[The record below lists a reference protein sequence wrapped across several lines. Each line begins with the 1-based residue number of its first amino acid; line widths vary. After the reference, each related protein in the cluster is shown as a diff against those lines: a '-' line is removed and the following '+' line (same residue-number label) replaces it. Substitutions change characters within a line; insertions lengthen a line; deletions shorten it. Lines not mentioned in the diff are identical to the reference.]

1 MTLSRRNLM
10 QALGLA
16 VAASAL
22 PSWSFAAGAAASV
35 SGNRSEPV
43 GGAQSGGPIL
53 LNSNENAYG
62 PSEKVIAALQ
72 DALPAANR
80 YAHDEYENLAEQIAS
95 LHRVRRDQVLL
106 GCGSSE
112 IFHMAAGAFLG
123 AGKKL
128 VIAAPAFEVIA
139 HYAESSGA
147 EVVRV
152 PLNRLYSYDLD
163 GMRARANSPG
173 LVYICNPNNPTGTLT
188 ARKELE
194 TFIGKLPANVY
205 VLVDEAYHHYAG
217 ASPAYASFIDHPL
230 DDPRVIVTRTFSK
243 IYGMAGMRLGYGIA
257 AAQTIG
263 QMKPYQLQLNVNT
276 IVARAAMAALSDTE
290 GVQAAAQRNTNDRQD
305 FINRAQT
312 RNFNPIPS
320 HTNFMIMN
328 TDHPA
333 EGVVEHFRKNNILV
347 GGPFPPMNTFIRIS
361 LGTPP
366 QMDEFW
372 RVWDLMHIE
381 GHHH

>member
-10 QALGLA
+10 QVLGLGA
-16 VAASAL
+16 AASAL
-22 PSWSFAAGAAASV
+22 PRWSFAASAAAPV
-35 SGNRSEPV
+35 SGNPGGPV
-43 GGAQSGGPIL
+43 GGSQPSGPIL

-72 DALPAANR
+72 NALPAANR

-112 IFHMAAGAFLG
+112 IFRMAAGAFLG
-123 AGKKL
+123 TGKKL
-128 VIAAPAFEVIA
+128 VIAAPAFETIA
-139 HYAESSGA
+139 HYAESGGA

-163 GMRARANSPG
+163 AMGARANSPG

-188 ARKELE
+188 PRKELE
-194 TFIGKLPANVY
+194 TFISKLPANVY

-217 ASPAYASFIDHPL
+217 ASPAYTSFIDHPL
-230 DDPRVIVTRTFSK
+230 DDPRVIITRTFSK

-257 AAQTIG
+257 AAQTIR

-347 GGPFPPMNTFIRIS
+347 GGPFPPMNTFVRIS